1 MENKDKKIEKKKTTS
16 RKTPAKKKTTKS
28 SNLNEKKIT
37 SKTSRKRTIKK
48 ENIKKENIKK
58 ESNKVNILLQA
69 IFFILLIVVVVL
81 GILVVKKDNENKN
94 KVVANIVVPVFEK
107 DNQSSIT
114 INADALT
121 SDYIV
126 KVTNYKS
133 IDNVNKE
140 EFTYDVSIQN
150 NTSANVIVKKGKN
163 GLPRIYTKTYLNAKI
178 QKDEIGGYKII
189 TEERTKPVSSI
200 EFIESKYSNDN
211 AKKDLVKLFNNSRF
225 DYPKPIELIK
235 TLIKIYNNKNAII
248 LDFFA
253 GSGTTGQ
260 AVVELNSED
269 NGNRQ
274 FILCTNNE
282 NNICEEVTY
291 QRLIKV
297 NYGTTKAKPLKF
309 NLKYYRTS
317 YIPRINTEEENIQE
331 RKRIKCS

>member
-69 IFFILLIVVVVL
+69 IFFILLLVVVVL

-163 GLPRIYTKTYLNAKI
+163 GKNLMKDSKSTIISGEKLKKSVKENVYYYISVDNINKVKSKEKI
-178 QKDEIGGYKII
+178 LFKI
-189 TEERTKPVSSI
+189 VS
-200 EFIESKYSNDN
+200 
-211 AKKDLVKLFNNSRF
+211 
-225 DYPKPIELIK
+225 
-235 TLIKIYNNKNAII
+235 
-248 LDFFA
+248 
-253 GSGTTGQ
+253 
-260 AVVELNSED
+260 
-269 NGNRQ
+269 
-274 FILCTNNE
+274 
-282 NNICEEVTY
+282 
-291 QRLIKV
+291 
-297 NYGTTKAKPLKF
+297 
-309 NLKYYRTS
+309 
-317 YIPRINTEEENIQE
+317 
-331 RKRIKCS
+331 

>member
-1 MENKDKKIEKKKTTS
+1 MENKDKKIEMKKTTS

-163 GLPRIYTKTYLNAKI
+163 GKNLMKDSKSTIISGEKLKKSVKENVYYYISVDNINKVKSKEKI
-178 QKDEIGGYKII
+178 LFKI
-189 TEERTKPVSSI
+189 VS
-200 EFIESKYSNDN
+200 
-211 AKKDLVKLFNNSRF
+211 
-225 DYPKPIELIK
+225 
-235 TLIKIYNNKNAII
+235 
-248 LDFFA
+248 
-253 GSGTTGQ
+253 
-260 AVVELNSED
+260 
-269 NGNRQ
+269 
-274 FILCTNNE
+274 
-282 NNICEEVTY
+282 
-291 QRLIKV
+291 
-297 NYGTTKAKPLKF
+297 
-309 NLKYYRTS
+309 
-317 YIPRINTEEENIQE
+317 
-331 RKRIKCS
+331 

>member
-69 IFFILLIVVVVL
+69 IFFILLIVAVVL

-163 GLPRIYTKTYLNAKI
+163 GKNLMKDSKSTIISGEKLKKSVKENVYNYISVYNINKVKSKEKI
-178 QKDEIGGYKII
+178 LFKI
-189 TEERTKPVSSI
+189 VS
-200 EFIESKYSNDN
+200 
-211 AKKDLVKLFNNSRF
+211 
-225 DYPKPIELIK
+225 
-235 TLIKIYNNKNAII
+235 
-248 LDFFA
+248 
-253 GSGTTGQ
+253 
-260 AVVELNSED
+260 
-269 NGNRQ
+269 
-274 FILCTNNE
+274 
-282 NNICEEVTY
+282 
-291 QRLIKV
+291 
-297 NYGTTKAKPLKF
+297 
-309 NLKYYRTS
+309 
-317 YIPRINTEEENIQE
+317 
-331 RKRIKCS
+331 

>member
-1 MENKDKKIEKKKTTS
+1 MENKDKKTEKEKITS
-16 RKTPAKKKTTKS
+16 RKTPSKKRTTKS

-114 INADALT
+114 INAEALT

-150 NTSANVIVKKGKN
+150 NTSANIIVKKGKN
-163 GLPRIYTKTYLNAKI
+163 GKNLMKDSKSTIISGEKLKKSVKENVYYYISVDDINKVKSKEKI
-178 QKDEIGGYKII
+178 LFKI
-189 TEERTKPVSSI
+189 VS
-200 EFIESKYSNDN
+200 
-211 AKKDLVKLFNNSRF
+211 
-225 DYPKPIELIK
+225 
-235 TLIKIYNNKNAII
+235 
-248 LDFFA
+248 
-253 GSGTTGQ
+253 
-260 AVVELNSED
+260 
-269 NGNRQ
+269 
-274 FILCTNNE
+274 
-282 NNICEEVTY
+282 
-291 QRLIKV
+291 
-297 NYGTTKAKPLKF
+297 
-309 NLKYYRTS
+309 
-317 YIPRINTEEENIQE
+317 
-331 RKRIKCS
+331 

>member
-1 MENKDKKIEKKKTTS
+1 MENKDKKTEKKKTTS
-16 RKTPAKKKTTKS
+16 RKTPSKKRTTKS

-150 NTSANVIVKKGKN
+150 NTSANVIVKKGKDGKN
-163 GLPRIYTKTYLNAKI
+163 LM
-178 QKDEIGGYKII
+178 KDSKSTII
-189 TEERTKPVSSI
+189 SGEKL
-200 EFIESKYSNDN
+200 
-211 AKKDLVKLFNNSRF
+211 KKSVK
-225 DYPKPIELIK
+225 
-235 TLIKIYNNKNAII
+235 
-248 LDFFA
+248 
-253 GSGTTGQ
+253 
-260 AVVELNSED
+260 
-269 NGNRQ
+269 
-274 FILCTNNE
+274 
-282 NNICEEVTY
+282 
-291 QRLIKV
+291 
-297 NYGTTKAKPLKF
+297 
-309 NLKYYRTS
+309 
-317 YIPRINTEEENIQE
+317 ENIYYYISVDDINKVKSKE
-331 RKRIKCS
+331 KILFKIVS

>member
-1 MENKDKKIEKKKTTS
+1 MENKDKKTEKKKTTS
-16 RKTPAKKKTTKS
+16 RKIPSKKRTTKS

-69 IFFILLIVVVVL
+69 IFFILLLIVVVL

-163 GLPRIYTKTYLNAKI
+163 GKNLMKDSKSTIISGEKLKKSVKENVYYYISVDNINKVKSKEKI
-178 QKDEIGGYKII
+178 LFKIL
-189 TEERTKPVSSI
+189 S
-200 EFIESKYSNDN
+200 
-211 AKKDLVKLFNNSRF
+211 
-225 DYPKPIELIK
+225 
-235 TLIKIYNNKNAII
+235 
-248 LDFFA
+248 
-253 GSGTTGQ
+253 
-260 AVVELNSED
+260 
-269 NGNRQ
+269 
-274 FILCTNNE
+274 
-282 NNICEEVTY
+282 
-291 QRLIKV
+291 
-297 NYGTTKAKPLKF
+297 
-309 NLKYYRTS
+309 
-317 YIPRINTEEENIQE
+317 
-331 RKRIKCS
+331 

>member
-69 IFFILLIVVVVL
+69 IFFILLLIVVVL

-163 GLPRIYTKTYLNAKI
+163 GKNLMKDSKSTIISGEKLKKSVKENVYYYISVDDINKVKSKEKI
-178 QKDEIGGYKII
+178 LFKI
-189 TEERTKPVSSI
+189 VS
-200 EFIESKYSNDN
+200 
-211 AKKDLVKLFNNSRF
+211 
-225 DYPKPIELIK
+225 
-235 TLIKIYNNKNAII
+235 
-248 LDFFA
+248 
-253 GSGTTGQ
+253 
-260 AVVELNSED
+260 
-269 NGNRQ
+269 
-274 FILCTNNE
+274 
-282 NNICEEVTY
+282 
-291 QRLIKV
+291 
-297 NYGTTKAKPLKF
+297 
-309 NLKYYRTS
+309 
-317 YIPRINTEEENIQE
+317 
-331 RKRIKCS
+331 

>member
-1 MENKDKKIEKKKTTS
+1 MENKEKKTEKKKTTS
-16 RKTPAKKKTTKS
+16 RKTPSKKRTTKS

-37 SKTSRKRTIKK
+37 SKNSRKRTIKK

-163 GLPRIYTKTYLNAKI
+163 GKNLM
-178 QKDEIGGYKII
+178 KDSKSTII
-189 TEERTKPVSSI
+189 SGEKL
-200 EFIESKYSNDN
+200 
-211 AKKDLVKLFNNSRF
+211 KKSVK
-225 DYPKPIELIK
+225 
-235 TLIKIYNNKNAII
+235 
-248 LDFFA
+248 
-253 GSGTTGQ
+253 
-260 AVVELNSED
+260 
-269 NGNRQ
+269 
-274 FILCTNNE
+274 
-282 NNICEEVTY
+282 
-291 QRLIKV
+291 
-297 NYGTTKAKPLKF
+297 
-309 NLKYYRTS
+309 
-317 YIPRINTEEENIQE
+317 ENIYYYISVDDINKVKSKE
-331 RKRIKCS
+331 KILFKIVS

>member
-69 IFFILLIVVVVL
+69 IFFILLLVVVVL
-81 GILVVKKDNENKN
+81 GILVVKKNNENKN

-163 GLPRIYTKTYLNAKI
+163 GKNLMKDSKSTIISGEKLKKSVKENVYYYISVDNINKVKSKEKI
-178 QKDEIGGYKII
+178 LFKIL
-189 TEERTKPVSSI
+189 S
-200 EFIESKYSNDN
+200 
-211 AKKDLVKLFNNSRF
+211 
-225 DYPKPIELIK
+225 
-235 TLIKIYNNKNAII
+235 
-248 LDFFA
+248 
-253 GSGTTGQ
+253 
-260 AVVELNSED
+260 
-269 NGNRQ
+269 
-274 FILCTNNE
+274 
-282 NNICEEVTY
+282 
-291 QRLIKV
+291 
-297 NYGTTKAKPLKF
+297 
-309 NLKYYRTS
+309 
-317 YIPRINTEEENIQE
+317 
-331 RKRIKCS
+331 

>member
-1 MENKDKKIEKKKTTS
+1 MENKDKKTEKKKTTS
-16 RKTPAKKKTTKS
+16 RKIPSKKRTTKS

-69 IFFILLIVVVVL
+69 IFFILLIIVVVL

-163 GLPRIYTKTYLNAKI
+163 GKNLMKDSKSTIISGEKLKKSVKENVYYYISVDNINKVKSKEKI
-178 QKDEIGGYKII
+178 LFKIL
-189 TEERTKPVSSI
+189 S
-200 EFIESKYSNDN
+200 
-211 AKKDLVKLFNNSRF
+211 
-225 DYPKPIELIK
+225 
-235 TLIKIYNNKNAII
+235 
-248 LDFFA
+248 
-253 GSGTTGQ
+253 
-260 AVVELNSED
+260 
-269 NGNRQ
+269 
-274 FILCTNNE
+274 
-282 NNICEEVTY
+282 
-291 QRLIKV
+291 
-297 NYGTTKAKPLKF
+297 
-309 NLKYYRTS
+309 
-317 YIPRINTEEENIQE
+317 
-331 RKRIKCS
+331 

>member
-16 RKTPAKKKTTKS
+16 RKTPSKKRTTKS

-37 SKTSRKRTIKK
+37 SKTSRKKTIKK

-163 GLPRIYTKTYLNAKI
+163 GKNLMKDSKSTIISGEKLKKSVKENVYYYISVDDINKVKSKEKI
-178 QKDEIGGYKII
+178 LFKI
-189 TEERTKPVSSI
+189 VS
-200 EFIESKYSNDN
+200 
-211 AKKDLVKLFNNSRF
+211 
-225 DYPKPIELIK
+225 
-235 TLIKIYNNKNAII
+235 
-248 LDFFA
+248 
-253 GSGTTGQ
+253 
-260 AVVELNSED
+260 
-269 NGNRQ
+269 
-274 FILCTNNE
+274 
-282 NNICEEVTY
+282 
-291 QRLIKV
+291 
-297 NYGTTKAKPLKF
+297 
-309 NLKYYRTS
+309 
-317 YIPRINTEEENIQE
+317 
-331 RKRIKCS
+331 

>member
-81 GILVVKKDNENKN
+81 GILVVKKDNESKN

-163 GLPRIYTKTYLNAKI
+163 GKNLMIDSKSTIISGEKLKKSVKENVYYYISVDNINKVKSKEKI
-178 QKDEIGGYKII
+178 LFKI
-189 TEERTKPVSSI
+189 VS
-200 EFIESKYSNDN
+200 
-211 AKKDLVKLFNNSRF
+211 
-225 DYPKPIELIK
+225 
-235 TLIKIYNNKNAII
+235 
-248 LDFFA
+248 
-253 GSGTTGQ
+253 
-260 AVVELNSED
+260 
-269 NGNRQ
+269 
-274 FILCTNNE
+274 
-282 NNICEEVTY
+282 
-291 QRLIKV
+291 
-297 NYGTTKAKPLKF
+297 
-309 NLKYYRTS
+309 
-317 YIPRINTEEENIQE
+317 
-331 RKRIKCS
+331 

>member
-163 GLPRIYTKTYLNAKI
+163 GKNLMKDSKSTIISGEKLKKSVKENVYYYISVDDINKVKSKEKI
-178 QKDEIGGYKII
+178 LFKI
-189 TEERTKPVSSI
+189 VS
-200 EFIESKYSNDN
+200 
-211 AKKDLVKLFNNSRF
+211 
-225 DYPKPIELIK
+225 
-235 TLIKIYNNKNAII
+235 
-248 LDFFA
+248 
-253 GSGTTGQ
+253 
-260 AVVELNSED
+260 
-269 NGNRQ
+269 
-274 FILCTNNE
+274 
-282 NNICEEVTY
+282 
-291 QRLIKV
+291 
-297 NYGTTKAKPLKF
+297 
-309 NLKYYRTS
+309 
-317 YIPRINTEEENIQE
+317 
-331 RKRIKCS
+331 

>member
-1 MENKDKKIEKKKTTS
+1 MENKDKKTEKKKTTS
-16 RKTPAKKKTTKS
+16 RKTPSKKRTTKS

-140 EFTYDVSIQN
+140 EFTYNVSIQN
-150 NTSANVIVKKGKN
+150 NTSANVIVKKGKDGKN
-163 GLPRIYTKTYLNAKI
+163 LMKDSKSTIISGEKLKKSVKENVYYYISVDDINKVKSKEKI
-178 QKDEIGGYKII
+178 LFKI
-189 TEERTKPVSSI
+189 VS
-200 EFIESKYSNDN
+200 
-211 AKKDLVKLFNNSRF
+211 
-225 DYPKPIELIK
+225 
-235 TLIKIYNNKNAII
+235 
-248 LDFFA
+248 
-253 GSGTTGQ
+253 
-260 AVVELNSED
+260 
-269 NGNRQ
+269 
-274 FILCTNNE
+274 
-282 NNICEEVTY
+282 
-291 QRLIKV
+291 
-297 NYGTTKAKPLKF
+297 
-309 NLKYYRTS
+309 
-317 YIPRINTEEENIQE
+317 
-331 RKRIKCS
+331 

>member
-37 SKTSRKRTIKK
+37 SKTSRKRI
-48 ENIKKENIKK
+48 IKKENIKK
-58 ESNKVNILLQA
+58 ESDKVNILLQA
-69 IFFILLIVVVVL
+69 IFFILLLVVVVL

-163 GLPRIYTKTYLNAKI
+163 GKNLMKDSKSTIISGEKLKKSVKENVYYYISVDNINKVKSKEKI
-178 QKDEIGGYKII
+178 LFKIL
-189 TEERTKPVSSI
+189 S
-200 EFIESKYSNDN
+200 
-211 AKKDLVKLFNNSRF
+211 
-225 DYPKPIELIK
+225 
-235 TLIKIYNNKNAII
+235 
-248 LDFFA
+248 
-253 GSGTTGQ
+253 
-260 AVVELNSED
+260 
-269 NGNRQ
+269 
-274 FILCTNNE
+274 
-282 NNICEEVTY
+282 
-291 QRLIKV
+291 
-297 NYGTTKAKPLKF
+297 
-309 NLKYYRTS
+309 
-317 YIPRINTEEENIQE
+317 
-331 RKRIKCS
+331 

>member
-16 RKTPAKKKTTKS
+16 RKTPSKKRTTKS

-163 GLPRIYTKTYLNAKI
+163 GKNLMKDSKSTIISGEKLKKSVKENVYYYISVDDINKVKSKEKI
-178 QKDEIGGYKII
+178 LFKI
-189 TEERTKPVSSI
+189 VS
-200 EFIESKYSNDN
+200 
-211 AKKDLVKLFNNSRF
+211 
-225 DYPKPIELIK
+225 
-235 TLIKIYNNKNAII
+235 
-248 LDFFA
+248 
-253 GSGTTGQ
+253 
-260 AVVELNSED
+260 
-269 NGNRQ
+269 
-274 FILCTNNE
+274 
-282 NNICEEVTY
+282 
-291 QRLIKV
+291 
-297 NYGTTKAKPLKF
+297 
-309 NLKYYRTS
+309 
-317 YIPRINTEEENIQE
+317 
-331 RKRIKCS
+331 

>member
-1 MENKDKKIEKKKTTS
+1 MENKDKKTEKKKTTS
-16 RKTPAKKKTTKS
+16 RKIPSKKRTTKS

-48 ENIKKENIKK
+48 EEKK

-114 INADALT
+114 INAEALT

-163 GLPRIYTKTYLNAKI
+163 GKNLMKDSKSTIISGEKLKKSVKENVYYYISVDDINKVKSKEKI
-178 QKDEIGGYKII
+178 LFKI
-189 TEERTKPVSSI
+189 VS
-200 EFIESKYSNDN
+200 
-211 AKKDLVKLFNNSRF
+211 
-225 DYPKPIELIK
+225 
-235 TLIKIYNNKNAII
+235 
-248 LDFFA
+248 
-253 GSGTTGQ
+253 
-260 AVVELNSED
+260 
-269 NGNRQ
+269 
-274 FILCTNNE
+274 
-282 NNICEEVTY
+282 
-291 QRLIKV
+291 
-297 NYGTTKAKPLKF
+297 
-309 NLKYYRTS
+309 
-317 YIPRINTEEENIQE
+317 
-331 RKRIKCS
+331 

>member
-163 GLPRIYTKTYLNAKI
+163 GKNLMKDSKSTIISGEKLKKSVKENVYYYISVDDINKVKSKEKI
-178 QKDEIGGYKII
+178 LFKIL
-189 TEERTKPVSSI
+189 S
-200 EFIESKYSNDN
+200 
-211 AKKDLVKLFNNSRF
+211 
-225 DYPKPIELIK
+225 
-235 TLIKIYNNKNAII
+235 
-248 LDFFA
+248 
-253 GSGTTGQ
+253 
-260 AVVELNSED
+260 
-269 NGNRQ
+269 
-274 FILCTNNE
+274 
-282 NNICEEVTY
+282 
-291 QRLIKV
+291 
-297 NYGTTKAKPLKF
+297 
-309 NLKYYRTS
+309 
-317 YIPRINTEEENIQE
+317 
-331 RKRIKCS
+331 

>member
-16 RKTPAKKKTTKS
+16 RKIPSKKRTTKS

-163 GLPRIYTKTYLNAKI
+163 GKNLMKDSKSTIISGEKLKKSVKENVYYYISVDNINKVKSKEKI
-178 QKDEIGGYKII
+178 LFKIL
-189 TEERTKPVSSI
+189 S
-200 EFIESKYSNDN
+200 
-211 AKKDLVKLFNNSRF
+211 
-225 DYPKPIELIK
+225 
-235 TLIKIYNNKNAII
+235 
-248 LDFFA
+248 
-253 GSGTTGQ
+253 
-260 AVVELNSED
+260 
-269 NGNRQ
+269 
-274 FILCTNNE
+274 
-282 NNICEEVTY
+282 
-291 QRLIKV
+291 
-297 NYGTTKAKPLKF
+297 
-309 NLKYYRTS
+309 
-317 YIPRINTEEENIQE
+317 
-331 RKRIKCS
+331 

>member
-1 MENKDKKIEKKKTTS
+1 MENKDKKTEKKKTTS
-16 RKTPAKKKTTKS
+16 RKTPSKKRTTKN
-28 SNLNEKKIT
+28 SNSNEKKIT

-107 DNQSSIT
+107 ENQSSIT

-133 IDNVNKE
+133 IDNINKE

-163 GLPRIYTKTYLNAKI
+163 GKNLMKDSKSTIISGEKLKKSVKENVYYYISVDDINKVKSKEKI
-178 QKDEIGGYKII
+178 LFKI
-189 TEERTKPVSSI
+189 VS
-200 EFIESKYSNDN
+200 
-211 AKKDLVKLFNNSRF
+211 
-225 DYPKPIELIK
+225 
-235 TLIKIYNNKNAII
+235 
-248 LDFFA
+248 
-253 GSGTTGQ
+253 
-260 AVVELNSED
+260 
-269 NGNRQ
+269 
-274 FILCTNNE
+274 
-282 NNICEEVTY
+282 
-291 QRLIKV
+291 
-297 NYGTTKAKPLKF
+297 
-309 NLKYYRTS
+309 
-317 YIPRINTEEENIQE
+317 
-331 RKRIKCS
+331 

>member
-163 GLPRIYTKTYLNAKI
+163 GKNLMKDSKSTIISGEKLKKTVKENVYYYISVDDINKI
-178 QKDEIGGYKII
+178 KSKEKI
-189 TEERTKPVSSI
+189 
-200 EFIESKYSNDN
+200 
-211 AKKDLVKLFNNSRF
+211 LF
-225 DYPKPIELIK
+225 
-235 TLIKIYNNKNAII
+235 KI
-248 LDFFA
+248 L
-253 GSGTTGQ
+253 S
-260 AVVELNSED
+260 
-269 NGNRQ
+269 
-274 FILCTNNE
+274 
-282 NNICEEVTY
+282 
-291 QRLIKV
+291 
-297 NYGTTKAKPLKF
+297 
-309 NLKYYRTS
+309 
-317 YIPRINTEEENIQE
+317 
-331 RKRIKCS
+331 

>member
-150 NTSANVIVKKGKN
+150 NTSTNVIVKKGKN
-163 GLPRIYTKTYLNAKI
+163 GKNLMNDSKSTIISGEKLKKSVKENVYYYISVDDINKVKSKEKI
-178 QKDEIGGYKII
+178 LFKI
-189 TEERTKPVSSI
+189 VS
-200 EFIESKYSNDN
+200 
-211 AKKDLVKLFNNSRF
+211 
-225 DYPKPIELIK
+225 
-235 TLIKIYNNKNAII
+235 
-248 LDFFA
+248 
-253 GSGTTGQ
+253 
-260 AVVELNSED
+260 
-269 NGNRQ
+269 
-274 FILCTNNE
+274 
-282 NNICEEVTY
+282 
-291 QRLIKV
+291 
-297 NYGTTKAKPLKF
+297 
-309 NLKYYRTS
+309 
-317 YIPRINTEEENIQE
+317 
-331 RKRIKCS
+331 

>member
-1 MENKDKKIEKKKTTS
+1 MENKDKKTEKKKTTS
-16 RKTPAKKKTTKS
+16 RKIPSKKRTTKS

-163 GLPRIYTKTYLNAKI
+163 GKNLMKDSKSTIISGEKLKKSVKENVYYYISVDDINKVKSKEKI
-178 QKDEIGGYKII
+178 LFKI
-189 TEERTKPVSSI
+189 VS
-200 EFIESKYSNDN
+200 
-211 AKKDLVKLFNNSRF
+211 
-225 DYPKPIELIK
+225 
-235 TLIKIYNNKNAII
+235 
-248 LDFFA
+248 
-253 GSGTTGQ
+253 
-260 AVVELNSED
+260 
-269 NGNRQ
+269 
-274 FILCTNNE
+274 
-282 NNICEEVTY
+282 
-291 QRLIKV
+291 
-297 NYGTTKAKPLKF
+297 
-309 NLKYYRTS
+309 
-317 YIPRINTEEENIQE
+317 
-331 RKRIKCS
+331 

>member
-1 MENKDKKIEKKKTTS
+1 MENKDKKTEKKKTTS
-16 RKTPAKKKTTKS
+16 RKIPSKKRTTKS

-69 IFFILLIVVVVL
+69 IFFILLLVVVVL

-163 GLPRIYTKTYLNAKI
+163 GKNLMKDSKSTIISGEKLKKSVKENVYYYISVDDINKVKSKEKI
-178 QKDEIGGYKII
+178 LFKIL
-189 TEERTKPVSSI
+189 S
-200 EFIESKYSNDN
+200 
-211 AKKDLVKLFNNSRF
+211 
-225 DYPKPIELIK
+225 
-235 TLIKIYNNKNAII
+235 
-248 LDFFA
+248 
-253 GSGTTGQ
+253 
-260 AVVELNSED
+260 
-269 NGNRQ
+269 
-274 FILCTNNE
+274 
-282 NNICEEVTY
+282 
-291 QRLIKV
+291 
-297 NYGTTKAKPLKF
+297 
-309 NLKYYRTS
+309 
-317 YIPRINTEEENIQE
+317 
-331 RKRIKCS
+331 

>member
-69 IFFILLIVVVVL
+69 IFFILLVVVVVL

-163 GLPRIYTKTYLNAKI
+163 GKNLMKDSKSTIISGEKLKKSVKENVYYYISVDNINKVKSKEKI
-178 QKDEIGGYKII
+178 LFKI
-189 TEERTKPVSSI
+189 VS
-200 EFIESKYSNDN
+200 
-211 AKKDLVKLFNNSRF
+211 
-225 DYPKPIELIK
+225 
-235 TLIKIYNNKNAII
+235 
-248 LDFFA
+248 
-253 GSGTTGQ
+253 
-260 AVVELNSED
+260 
-269 NGNRQ
+269 
-274 FILCTNNE
+274 
-282 NNICEEVTY
+282 
-291 QRLIKV
+291 
-297 NYGTTKAKPLKF
+297 
-309 NLKYYRTS
+309 
-317 YIPRINTEEENIQE
+317 
-331 RKRIKCS
+331 

>member
-1 MENKDKKIEKKKTTS
+1 MENKDKKTEKKKTTS
-16 RKTPAKKKTTKS
+16 RKTPSKKRTTKS

-37 SKTSRKRTIKK
+37 SKTSRKKTIKK

-81 GILVVKKDNENKN
+81 GILVVKKDNESKN

-114 INADALT
+114 INAEALT

-163 GLPRIYTKTYLNAKI
+163 GKNLMKDSKSTIISGEKLKKSVKENVYYYISVDDINKVKSKEKI
-178 QKDEIGGYKII
+178 LFKI
-189 TEERTKPVSSI
+189 VS
-200 EFIESKYSNDN
+200 
-211 AKKDLVKLFNNSRF
+211 
-225 DYPKPIELIK
+225 
-235 TLIKIYNNKNAII
+235 
-248 LDFFA
+248 
-253 GSGTTGQ
+253 
-260 AVVELNSED
+260 
-269 NGNRQ
+269 
-274 FILCTNNE
+274 
-282 NNICEEVTY
+282 
-291 QRLIKV
+291 
-297 NYGTTKAKPLKF
+297 
-309 NLKYYRTS
+309 
-317 YIPRINTEEENIQE
+317 
-331 RKRIKCS
+331 

>member
-37 SKTSRKRTIKK
+37 SNTSRKRTIKK

-163 GLPRIYTKTYLNAKI
+163 GKNLMKDSKSTIISGEKLKKSVKENVYYYISVDNINKVKSKEKI
-178 QKDEIGGYKII
+178 LFKI
-189 TEERTKPVSSI
+189 VS
-200 EFIESKYSNDN
+200 
-211 AKKDLVKLFNNSRF
+211 
-225 DYPKPIELIK
+225 
-235 TLIKIYNNKNAII
+235 
-248 LDFFA
+248 
-253 GSGTTGQ
+253 
-260 AVVELNSED
+260 
-269 NGNRQ
+269 
-274 FILCTNNE
+274 
-282 NNICEEVTY
+282 
-291 QRLIKV
+291 
-297 NYGTTKAKPLKF
+297 
-309 NLKYYRTS
+309 
-317 YIPRINTEEENIQE
+317 
-331 RKRIKCS
+331 

>member
-16 RKTPAKKKTTKS
+16 RKTPSKKRTTKS

-81 GILVVKKDNENKN
+81 GIFVVKKDNENKN

-163 GLPRIYTKTYLNAKI
+163 GKNLMKDSKSTIISGEKLKKSVKENVYYYISVDDINKVKSKEKI
-178 QKDEIGGYKII
+178 LFKI
-189 TEERTKPVSSI
+189 VS
-200 EFIESKYSNDN
+200 
-211 AKKDLVKLFNNSRF
+211 
-225 DYPKPIELIK
+225 
-235 TLIKIYNNKNAII
+235 
-248 LDFFA
+248 
-253 GSGTTGQ
+253 
-260 AVVELNSED
+260 
-269 NGNRQ
+269 
-274 FILCTNNE
+274 
-282 NNICEEVTY
+282 
-291 QRLIKV
+291 
-297 NYGTTKAKPLKF
+297 
-309 NLKYYRTS
+309 
-317 YIPRINTEEENIQE
+317 
-331 RKRIKCS
+331 

>member
-16 RKTPAKKKTTKS
+16 RKIPSKKRTTKS

-69 IFFILLIVVVVL
+69 IFFILLLVVVVL

-163 GLPRIYTKTYLNAKI
+163 GKNLMNDSKSTIISGEKLKKSVKENVYYYISVDNINKVKSKEKI
-178 QKDEIGGYKII
+178 LFKI
-189 TEERTKPVSSI
+189 VS
-200 EFIESKYSNDN
+200 
-211 AKKDLVKLFNNSRF
+211 
-225 DYPKPIELIK
+225 
-235 TLIKIYNNKNAII
+235 
-248 LDFFA
+248 
-253 GSGTTGQ
+253 
-260 AVVELNSED
+260 
-269 NGNRQ
+269 
-274 FILCTNNE
+274 
-282 NNICEEVTY
+282 
-291 QRLIKV
+291 
-297 NYGTTKAKPLKF
+297 
-309 NLKYYRTS
+309 
-317 YIPRINTEEENIQE
+317 
-331 RKRIKCS
+331 

>member
-1 MENKDKKIEKKKTTS
+1 MENKDKKTEKKKTTS
-16 RKTPAKKKTTKS
+16 RKIPSKKRPTKS

-37 SKTSRKRTIKK
+37 SKNPRKRT
-48 ENIKKENIKK
+48 IKKENIKK

-150 NTSANVIVKKGKN
+150 NTSANVIVKKGKDGN
-163 GLPRIYTKTYLNAKI
+163 NLMKDSKSTIISGEKLKKSVKENVYYYISVDDINKVKSKEKI
-178 QKDEIGGYKII
+178 LFKIL
-189 TEERTKPVSSI
+189 S
-200 EFIESKYSNDN
+200 
-211 AKKDLVKLFNNSRF
+211 
-225 DYPKPIELIK
+225 
-235 TLIKIYNNKNAII
+235 
-248 LDFFA
+248 
-253 GSGTTGQ
+253 
-260 AVVELNSED
+260 
-269 NGNRQ
+269 
-274 FILCTNNE
+274 
-282 NNICEEVTY
+282 
-291 QRLIKV
+291 
-297 NYGTTKAKPLKF
+297 
-309 NLKYYRTS
+309 
-317 YIPRINTEEENIQE
+317 
-331 RKRIKCS
+331 